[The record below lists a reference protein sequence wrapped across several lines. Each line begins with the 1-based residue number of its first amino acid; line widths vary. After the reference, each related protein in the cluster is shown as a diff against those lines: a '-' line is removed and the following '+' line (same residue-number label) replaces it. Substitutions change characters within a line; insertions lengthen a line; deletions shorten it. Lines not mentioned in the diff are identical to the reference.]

1 MVDEDGAEPVTL
13 DGLRRIPPR
22 LFKVERLQELWLTN
36 QTRLLK
42 TGLPPKLPEYW
53 PQLRIL
59 CISGCGLEELPLV
72 RRLPSPRATDHAPN
86 LSILAVPVPQVVTQL
101 ASLRCLYAS
110 RNKISTLP
118 QELTKLEQLRELNL
132 RKNEI
137 EVFPAVVQDLPR
149 LEVLNLADNELL
161 TELPFSF
168 SHSAGARGLVELDLA
183 GTNVSQETADAS
195 VFELPHCLKL
205 AFGNAAPISTAAD
218 SSARTCISPTRTSSN
233 LDDEDQ
239 ELLDVLYT
247 RARRAKKAPKK

>member
-59 CISGCGLEELPLV
+59 CISGCGLEELPL
-72 RRLPSPRATDHAPN
+72 
-86 LSILAVPVPQVVTQL
+86 VVTQL